1 MGMSKGDWKFKTGKP
16 GFGYQSGKLYRFEK
30 KSVLVL
36 APWPE
41 PQTWFK
47 SHRKGWHSS
56 RKRADKV
63 FSAALYPRDGM
74 AQDLEYF
81 DLEDAPGNKIWA
93 GDPNH
98 PDPAEVDWYERVHLH
113 PPRLPDDLVCDRA
126 RVLERR
132 TKMARDKEM
141 ALYVRRL
148 QAPYFDAIP
157 DDVRN
162 ELLRYWNRRWH
173 LLCLFAR
180 CPGALDLSRSSPALC
195 YALASNWVFHKPAV
209 RLPMRAARSLI
220 AKKQK
225 HILGWLG
232 FPATE
237 TARRIMAKLEPRVL
251 EIKFMLRFRRV
262 FENAELVKWLSH
274 LERINFSV
282 AEMVTTRRFLP
293 FVTPRLLWEA
303 SREEEI
309 AGQRNRSAS
318 RMLADTLS
326 LSVRA
331 PAAFCPERFSSLRQ
345 LEAVHDDLSRQE
357 ERQWE
362 RERLTRQNEPPTSFP
377 YPPYAGTENIQ
388 PILTPD
394 DLHAEGREMGHCVGV
409 YDERVARGQCFI
421 YRVTSPVRA
430 TMEIFLPARNRWS
443 PGQLLQ
449 ARNKPVP
456 KNVAIQLFGELF
468 ASGKY
473 VAGEKVELMDEGWTP
488 EEAKDDRQLTLFDL
502 APHGE
507 LVPL

>member
-1 MGMSKGDWKFKTGKP
+1 MSKKACKFKTGKP
-16 GFGYQSGKLYRFEK
+16 GFGCKDGKLYRFEK

-36 APWPE
+36 APWPN
-41 PQTWFK
+41 PQAWFK

-63 FSAALYPRDGM
+63 FSGALYPKENIESG
-74 AQDLEYF
+74 LEYF
-81 DLEDAPGNKIWA
+81 DGKDVPRLKIWE
-93 GDPNH
+93 GDPNR
-98 PDPAEVDWYERVHLH
+98 PDPAEIEQYEINIGHRPHL
-113 PPRLPDDLVCDRA
+113 PQDLVRQRA
-126 RVLERR
+126 GVLEQREEL
-132 TKMARDKEM
+132 ARKKEM
-141 ALYVRRL
+141 ALYVRHL
-148 QAPYFDAIP
+148 QAPYFNAIP

-180 CPGALDLSRSSPALC
+180 CPGALDLSRSNPALC
-195 YALASNWVFHKPAV
+195 YALASSWVFRKPAV

-220 AKKQK
+220 VKKQK

-282 AEMVTTRRFLP
+282 AEMVTTRRYLP

-303 SREEEI
+303 SQEEEI

-331 PAAFCPERFSSLRQ
+331 PAAFCPDRFSSLRQ
-345 LEAVHDDLSRQE
+345 LEAVHDNLSRLE
-357 ERQWE
+357 ERQWQ
-362 RERLTRQNEPPTSFP
+362 RERLTRQNEPQPSFP

-388 PILTPD
+388 PILTAD
-394 DLHAEGREMGHCVGV
+394 ELHAEGREMGHCVGI
-409 YDERVARGQCFI
+409 YDEQVARGHCFI

-430 TMEIFLPARNRWS
+430 TMEIFLSARHRWS
-443 PGQLLQ
+443 PGQLSQ
-449 ARNKPVP
+449 ARNIPVP
-456 KNVAIQLFGELF
+456 RNVAIQLFGELF

-473 VAGEKVELMDEGWTP
+473 VAEEKVELMDEGWTP
-488 EEAKDDRQLTLFDL
+488 EEARDDGQLTLFDL

-507 LVPL
+507 LAPL

>member
-1 MGMSKGDWKFKTGKP
+1 MNRKKEQFKTGKP
-16 GFGYQSGKLYRFEK
+16 GFGCRNSKLYRFEK

-36 APWPE
+36 APWPK
-41 PQTWFK
+41 PQAWFK
-47 SHRKGWHSS
+47 SHRKPWHSS

-63 FSAALYPRDGM
+63 FSAALYPKGNPEDG
-74 AQDLEYF
+74 LEYF
-81 DLEDAPGNKIWA
+81 DPDGALGLRLWD
-93 GDPNH
+93 GDPH
-98 PDPAEVDWYERVHLH
+98 DPVAAEVEQYEFRVGRQPHL
-113 PPRLPDDLVCDRA
+113 PEDIVAQRA

-132 TKMARDKEM
+132 KELARNKEM
-141 ALYVRRL
+141 ALYVRHL

-157 DDVRN
+157 DYVRN

-180 CPGALDLSRSSPALC
+180 CPGSLDLSRSNPALC

-209 RLPMRAARSLI
+209 KLPLRAARTLI

-251 EIKFMLRFRRV
+251 EIKFMLRFRQV

-274 LERINFSV
+274 LERINHSV
-282 AEMVTTRRFLP
+282 AEMVTTRRYLP

-326 LSVRA
+326 LSIRA
-331 PAAFCPERFSSLRQ
+331 PAAFCPDRFCSLRQ
-345 LEAVHDDLSRQE
+345 LEAVHDNLSRLE
-357 ERQWE
+357 ERQWQ
-362 RERLTRQNEPPTSFP
+362 RERLTRQNEPQPSFP

-388 PILTPD
+388 PILTAD
-394 DLHAEGREMGHCVGV
+394 ELHAEGREMGHCVGI
-409 YDERVARGQCFI
+409 YDEQVARGHCFI

-430 TMEIFLPARNRWS
+430 TMEIFLSARYRWS

-456 KNVAIQLFGELF
+456 NNVAIQLFGELF

-473 VAGEKVELMDEGWTP
+473 VAKEKVELMDEGWTP
-488 EEAKDDRQLTLFDL
+488 EDAKDDRQMVLFDRIRM
-502 APHGE
+502 
-507 LVPL
+507 

>member
-1 MGMSKGDWKFKTGKP
+1 MGMSKGDGKFKTGKP

-126 RVLERR
+126 QVLERR

-220 AKKQK
+220 VKKQK
-225 HILGWLG
+225 QILDWLG
-232 FPATE
+232 FPGTE
-237 TARRIMAKLEPRVL
+237 TARRIMAKLDPRVL
-251 EIKFMLRFRRV
+251 SIRFLLRFREV
-262 FENAELVKWLSH
+262 LENTELVKWLSH
-274 LERINFSV
+274 LERINPCV
-282 AEMVTTRRFLP
+282 AEMVTKRRYLP
-293 FVTPRLLWEA
+293 YLTSRLLREA
-303 SREEEI
+303 SLET
-309 AGQRNRSAS
+309 AKNRAQSAVG
-318 RMLADTLS
+318 MLDDTLRMS
-326 LSVRA
+326 ARLPEV
-331 PAAFCPERFSSLRQ
+331 FCPPRFMSLRQ
-345 LEAVHDDLSRQE
+345 LERAHDELARQQ
-357 ERQWE
+357 ERAWDRNRIDAPTMQFPC
-362 RERLTRQNEPPTSFP
+362 PPF
-377 YPPYAGTENIQ
+377 AGTQSIQ

-394 DLHAEGREMGHCVGV
+394 QLHAEGREMGHCVGI
-409 YDERVARGQCFI
+409 YDERVAQGRCFI
-421 YRVTSPVRA
+421 YRVTAPVRA
-430 TMEIFLPARNRWS
+430 TMEIFLSDWKGWIL
-443 PGQLLQ
+443 GQLRQ

-456 KNVAIQLFGELF
+456 EPTAGILFNELL
-468 ASGKY
+468 ASGKP
-473 VAGEKVELMDEGWTP
+473 VARQGGETVIGRGPALM
-488 EEAKDDRQLTLFDL
+488 EAIAENDQQMHLFNYDQ
-502 APHGE
+502 E
-507 LVPL
+507 REMVPF

>member
-1 MGMSKGDWKFKTGKP
+1 MSRKKEKFKTGKP
-16 GFGYQSGKLYRFEK
+16 GFGYRNGKLYRFEK

-36 APWPE
+36 APWPK
-41 PQTWFK
+41 PQAWFK
-47 SHRKGWHSS
+47 SHRKPWHSS

-63 FSAALYPRDGM
+63 FSAALYPQGDMEQG
-74 AQDLEYF
+74 LEYF
-81 DLEDAPGNKIWA
+81 DPEEACSLRIWE

-98 PDPAEVDWYERVHLH
+98 PDPAEVEQYEINVGHRPH
-113 PPRLPDDLVCDRA
+113 LPDDLVRRRA
-126 RVLERR
+126 KVLESRK
-132 TKMARDKEM
+132 KMARNKEM

-157 DDVRN
+157 DDVRD

-180 CPGALDLSRSSPALC
+180 CPGSLDLSRSNPALC
-195 YALASNWVFHKPAV
+195 YALASNWVFHKPV
-209 RLPMRAARSLI
+209 VQLPMRAARSLI
-220 AKKQK
+220 GRKQK

-251 EIKFMLRFRRV
+251 EIKFMLRFRQV

-274 LERINFSV
+274 LERINHSI

-293 FVTPRLLWEA
+293 FLSARLLWEA

-362 RERLTRQNEPPTSFP
+362 RERLTRQNGAPPSFP

-388 PILTPD
+388 PILNPD
-394 DLHAEGREMGHCVGV
+394 DLHAEGREMGHCVGI
-409 YDERVARGQCFI
+409 YDERVARGECFI
-421 YRVTSPVRA
+421 YRVTSPIRA
-430 TMEIFLPARNRWS
+430 TMEIFLSARNRWS

-456 KNVAIQLFGELF
+456 RALAVWLFGQLF

-473 VAGEKVELMDEGWTP
+473 IHEEKIELMEGGWAP
-488 EEAKDDRQLTLFDL
+488 EEHEDDRQMTLFNLD
-502 APHGE
+502 PRGE
-507 LVPL
+507 LVPF

>member
-1 MGMSKGDWKFKTGKP
+1 MGMSKAAEKFKTGKP
-16 GFGYQSGKLYRFEK
+16 GFGYKDGKLFRFEK

-36 APWPE
+36 APWPN
-41 PQTWFK
+41 PQSWFK

-56 RKRADKV
+56 RKRADRV
-63 FSAALYPRDGM
+63 FTDALYAKGDI
-74 AQDLEYF
+74 DKNLLYF
-81 DLEDAPGNKIWA
+81 EIEDDANLRIWT
-93 GDPNH
+93 GDPAV
-98 PDPAEVDWYERVHLH
+98 PDPEEVMQFNHYYGEGPRYAEDILRLRERVKEK
-113 PPRLPDDLVCDRA
+113 RSKREESKRLVCYIRH
-126 RVLERR
+126 
-132 TKMARDKEM
+132 
-141 ALYVRRL
+141 L

-157 DDVRN
+157 DDVRD
-162 ELLRYWNRRWH
+162 ELLRYGSRRWH

-220 AKKQK
+220 VKKQK

-251 EIKFMLRFRRV
+251 DIKFMLRFRRV

-282 AEMVTTRRFLP
+282 AEMVTTRRNLP
-293 FVTPRLLWEA
+293 FVTPRLLLEA

-309 AGQRNRSAS
+309 AGKRNRSAS

-331 PAAFCPERFSSLRQ
+331 PAAYCPERFSSLRQ

-362 RERLTRQNEPPTSFP
+362 RERLTQQNELPASFP

-409 YDERVARGQCFI
+409 YDERVARGHCFI

-430 TMEIFLPARNRWS
+430 TMEIFLSDRHRWS
-443 PGQLLQ
+443 PGQLSQ
-449 ARNKPVP
+449 AGNKPVP
-456 KNVAIQLFGELF
+456 KNVAIQLFGDLF

-473 VAGEKVELMDEGWTP
+473 IPEEQAEMMDESWAP
-488 EEAKDDRQLTLFDL
+488 EEVIEDPQMVLFDRMQM
-502 APHGE
+502 
-507 LVPL
+507 

>member
-1 MGMSKGDWKFKTGKP
+1 MSKGAGKFKTGKP
-16 GFGYQSGKLYRFEK
+16 GFGCQNGKLYRFEK
-30 KSVLVL
+30 QSVLVL
-36 APWPE
+36 APWPK
-41 PQTWFK
+41 PQAWFK
-47 SHRKGWHSS
+47 SCRKPWHSS
-56 RKRADKV
+56 RKWADKV
-63 FSAALYPRDGM
+63 FSAALYPKGNIE
-74 AQDLEYF
+74 QDLEYF
-81 DLEDAPGNKIWA
+81 DPEGAPSLKIWE
-93 GDPNH
+93 GDPND
-98 PDPAEVDWYERVHLH
+98 PDPAEVERFEHINEH
-113 PPRLPDDLVCDRA
+113 RPRLPDDLVRQRA
-126 RVLERR
+126 RVLEQR
-132 TKMARDKEM
+132 KDMARKKEM
-141 ALYVRRL
+141 VLYVRRL
-148 QAPYFDAIP
+148 QFPFFDAIP

-262 FENAELVKWLSH
+262 FESAELVKWLSH

-282 AEMVTTRRFLP
+282 AEMVTTRRLLP
-293 FVTPRLLWEA
+293 FVTPRLLLEA

-309 AGQRNRSAS
+309 SGQRNRSAS

-331 PAAFCPERFSSLRQ
+331 PAAYCPERFDSLRQ

-377 YPPYAGTENIQ
+377 YPPYAGTENIL

-430 TMEIFLPARNRWS
+430 TMEIFLSARNRWS

-456 KNVAIQLFGELF
+456 GPLAIQLFGQLF

-473 VAGEKVELMDEGWTP
+473 VPEEKVELMEEGWTP
-488 EEAKDDRQLTLFDL
+488 EAHKNDRQMNLFDL
-502 APHGE
+502 DPQGE
-507 LVPL
+507 LVPF